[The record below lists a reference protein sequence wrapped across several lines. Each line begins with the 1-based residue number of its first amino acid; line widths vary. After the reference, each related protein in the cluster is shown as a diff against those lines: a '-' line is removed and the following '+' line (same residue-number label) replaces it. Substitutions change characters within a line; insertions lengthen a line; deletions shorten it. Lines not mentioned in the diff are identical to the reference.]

1 MELVFAQFKASGST
15 GSNIVNWDNVDGWWC
30 SCEDFHYRKHEC
42 KHIREAK
49 KPSKDSSKDILERVL
64 SEIKLL
70 EEEYAGLCPI
80 NVLKANFCV
89 DDMPEEKMD
98 DILRSFREKGIIQE
112 AQEGYLKYCY

>member
-1 MELVFAQFKASGST
+1 MNTQDNFPEVVSGRITTRAKKLMDKST
-15 GSNIVNWDNVDGWWC
+15 EKKMKDIV
-30 SCEDFHYRKHEC
+30 
-42 KHIREAK
+42 I

>member
-1 MELVFAQFKASGST
+1 MMKNRTSV
-15 GSNIVNWDNVDGWWC
+15 
-30 SCEDFHYRKHEC
+30 
-42 KHIREAK
+42 
-49 KPSKDSSKDILERVL
+49 SKFEEFLKNKYHKEIFDIFE
-64 SEIKLL
+64 KLL
-70 EEEYAGLCPI
+70 DGAPFILDYNELEKFDKDLADLLIEKPEEEYAGLCPI